1 MAIATAGLLSS
12 GDASAAAPN
21 LPDHSHTPGASDP
34 TITNSNYRATL
45 CADDTGKKYHTT
57 DEKRPNSDY
66 TTALKKRQL
75 TDWKYADKKVGDYE
89 EDHLISLELGGDD
102 SAEANLWPEPYGGR
116 WGARVK
122 DTLEGELGKR
132 ICLKATDSDYITLT
146 EARRAVSGDW
156 IASYKKYVC
165 SRTRAALTP
174 KMKAQCKLQ

>member
-1 MAIATAGLLSS
+1 MRTFLIVVVAAGWLSS
-12 GDASAAAPN
+12 STALAAAPN
-21 LPDHSHTPGASDP
+21 LPDHARTPGASDP
-34 TITNSNYRATL
+34 TITNLNYRATL

-75 TDWKYADKKVGDYE
+75 SDWKYPDRKVGDYE

-102 SAEANLWPEPYGGR
+102 SDEANLWPEPYGGR
-116 WGARVK
+116 WGARIK

-132 ICLKATDSDYITLT
+132 ICLKETDRDYTTLT

-156 IASYKKYVC
+156 IASGVAPILYPVA
-165 SRTRAALTP
+165 T
-174 KMKAQCKLQ
+174 